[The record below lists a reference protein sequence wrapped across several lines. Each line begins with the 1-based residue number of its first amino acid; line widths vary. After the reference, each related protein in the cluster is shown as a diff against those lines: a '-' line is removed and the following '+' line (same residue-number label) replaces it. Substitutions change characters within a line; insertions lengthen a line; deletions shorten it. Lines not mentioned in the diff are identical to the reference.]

1 MYIELDITICHYDD
15 DLVDAIFYR
24 HKGKY
29 VTGIATLNGIPKYQA
44 LAMQNALKA
53 ADPEDYPKCTLTVL
67 SSAFEARRYG
77 GGGGKASYD

>member
-1 MYIELDITICHYDD
+1 MYIELDINRCHYDD
-15 DLVDAIFYR
+15 ELVDAVFYR

-53 ADPEDYPKCTLTVL
+53 ANPEDYPKCTFSVL
-67 SSAFEARRYG
+67 A
-77 GGGGKASYD
+77 GGKEVLI